1 MKKLFFF
8 CCLLGLTLS
17 VQAQRYGHINFS
29 ALLAQMP
36 ESAAAET
43 ELQTLNDQLVA
54 QGEEKLQQLEASAR
68 EFQTAQ
74 ASDEFSPNQLRL
86 MAEGVEAERQELIG
100 FEQAAAQQLESR
112 RTELLEPV
120 VAKAQQAVEDVAL
133 AGGFLMIFD
142 TGIFNAVLYADES
155 EDIMDLVKEN
165 LGIVDE
171 EE

>member
-8 CCLLGLTLS
+8 CCLLALALS
-17 VQAQRYGHINFS
+17 VQAQRYGHLNFS

-36 ESAAAET
+36 ESAAAEA

-54 QGEEKLQQLEASAR
+54 QGEEKLQELEASAQ
-68 EFQTAQ
+68 EFQAAQ

-86 MAEGVEAERQELIG
+86 MAEGVEAKRQGLLG
-100 FEQAAAQQLESR
+100 FEQEAAQRLEQR
-112 RTELLEPV
+112 RAELLEPV
-120 VAKAQQAVEDVAL
+120 VVKAQQAVEAVAE
-133 AGGFLMIFD
+133 ANGFLMVFD
-142 TGIFNAVLYADES
+142 TGVFNAVLYAEES
-155 EDIMDLVKEN
+155 EDLMDMVKEN